1 MEQNN
6 KAERLVTMKRV
17 LCILNNMNS
26 GGAETFLM
34 KIYRTI
40 DKTKYQMDF
49 CINVKEKCF
58 YDDEIRSLGGKIFY
72 VPPKSKSLS
81 EFKTKLFELI
91 SNEKYEYVLRIS
103 TNSFSF
109 LDVKIAKGAGAKYC
123 AVRAANSGNSSGIK
137 GYVMHH
143 IGRRM
148 YQKYIDTMISPSDL
162 AAEYTFGKRAYK
174 AGRVNILHNAVDIN
188 VFKYDAEERS
198 RIRNEFGISDN
209 TLLLGHV
216 GRFME
221 QKNHGFLLDVF
232 SRVLKKNSNSV
243 LLLVGNGELQD
254 KVKAKAEALG
264 ISDSIIF
271 AGVRSDVPS
280 VLSAMDVFV
289 FPSLFEGMPNTV
301 IEAQATGLSCVISD
315 KITKEADITGLVKY
329 LPIDNPSVWADYICS
344 LDTSGRKDTKQDFID
359 NKYDIESSAEEFVR
373 LVFGD

>member
-1 MEQNN
+1 
-6 KAERLVTMKRV
+6 MKRV
-17 LCILNNMNS
+17 LCILSSMNS

-91 SNEKYEYVLRIS
+91 SNENYEYILRLS
-103 TNSFSF
+103 SNGYGFM
-109 LDVKIAKGAGAKYC
+109 DVKIAKNAGARHC
-123 AVRAANSGNSSGIK
+123 ALRATNAGNSEGIT
-137 GYVMHH
+137 GCILHH
-143 IGRRM
+143 IGRLM

-162 AAEYTFGKRAYK
+162 AAQYTFGKRAYK

-359 NKYDIESSAEEFVR
+359 NKYDIESSAEEFVK

>member
-1 MEQNN
+1 
-6 KAERLVTMKRV
+6 MKRL
-17 LCILNNMNS
+17 LCIINTMNA

-49 CINVKEKCF
+49 CVNVKEKCF
-58 YDDEIRSLGGKIFY
+58 YNDEIKSLGGKVFY

-109 LDVKIAKGAGAKYC
+109 LDAKIAKDAGAKRC

-143 IGRRM
+143 IGRLL

-162 AAEYTFGKRAYK
+162 AAQYTFGKRAYK
-174 AGRVNILHNAVDIN
+174 AGKVNILHNAVDMS
-188 VFKYDAEERS
+188 VFKYDADERS
-198 RIRNEFGISDN
+198 RIRSEFGISED

-216 GRFME
+216 GRFMT
-221 QKNHGFLLDVF
+221 QKNHGFLIEVF
-232 SRVLKKNSNSV
+232 GEVLKKKSNSV
-243 LLLVGNGELQD
+243 LMLVGSGELQEE
-254 KVKAKAEALG
+254 VKTKAEALG
-264 ISDSIIF
+264 ISDNIIF
-271 AGVRSDVPS
+271 AGVRSDVSS

-301 IEAQATGLSCVISD
+301 IEAQATGLLCIVSD
-315 KITKEADITGLVKY
+315 TITKEADITDLVKY
-329 LPIDNPSVWADYICS
+329 LPIDNPTDWAEYICS
-344 LDTSGRKDTKQDFID
+344 LDVSERKDTKQDFID
-359 NKYDIESSAEEFVR
+359 NKYDIESSAKEFVE